1 MPNYTFSGRLTSLRT
16 EEGLKREELAKELNC
31 SVSAIAN
38 YENGNRKPDFDTLIL
53 LADFFNTTTDYLLCR
68 TNVKNP
74 NADIRAICEYTGLSE
89 LSVNRL
95 HRFQSSEVSEEIDIL
110 NRFLDDNY
118 ISNYS
123 KIALNCYYMSH
134 ELSFAEYE
142 FMKQFNENNGLISK
156 ELLNSYMEIT
166 KGTSDKIDMYLFKVQ
181 QLSLAEIRDISV
193 SDIETRVDFF
203 DNILRIIKMLLIAKE
218 EANEITSE
226 DCENYK
232 KILVLSTNNDVLFPT
247 IKHFYNESAKKINDG
262 LICSD
267 DTKKKFMV
275 ILKNLI
281 TEFENFVNSKI
292 LEYQK
297 MDGEP

>member
-1 MPNYTFSGRLTSLRT
+1 MPGYTFSARLTNLRI
-16 EEGLKREELAKELNC
+16 EKELKREELAKELNC

-95 HRFQSSEVSEEIDIL
+95 HSFQSFKEIAIL
-110 NRFLDDNY
+110 NRFLDDDY
-118 ISNYS
+118 ISNYCE
-123 KIALNCYYMSH
+123 IALNCDYMLY
-134 ELSFAEYE
+134 ELSIAESE
-142 FMKQFNENNGLISK
+142 FMEQFNENNGLINQ

-166 KGTSDKIDMYLFKVQ
+166 KDTSDKIDMYLFRIQ
-181 QLSLAEIRDISV
+181 QLSLAEIKDISV
-193 SDIETRVDFF
+193 SDTETRVNFLN
-203 DNILRIIKMLLIAKE
+203 NILEIIKMLLTAKE
-218 EANEITSE
+218 KADEIISE

-232 KILVLSTNNDVLFPT
+232 KVLILSINNDVLFPT
-247 IKHFYNESAKKINDG
+247 IKHLYNKSAKMLNDG

-267 DTKKKFMV
+267 DTKKEFMV
-275 ILKNLI
+275 VLKNLI
-281 TEFENFVNSKI
+281 TKFENFVNSKI
-292 LEYQK
+292 SEYQK
-297 MDGEP
+297 MDGEE